1 MSLCLSTGTMTTMAS
16 SSPRRDRP
24 PRPRSPRAN
33 WQKWRG
39 RRPPGGEGG
48 RAGAAGVSAVGRAR
62 AHCQHRHAR
71 SSRDTAPRGETQS
84 RGAVRE
90 GDAGRCSRLS
100 HQHPGNPSPRC
111 ASSFSSVLTSG
122 TASYRFNRFV
132 FACLLPAKLSKARI
146 FSLNVLF
153 PRVSCT

>member
-48 RAGAAGVSAVGRAR
+48 RAGAAGVSAVGRAQ

-111 ASSFSSVLTSG
+111 ASGFSSERAGG
-122 TASYRFNRFV
+122 TALRGAQCNISWPLPLHLSPRFRTSPNI
-132 FACLLPAKLSKARI
+132 PAG
-146 FSLNVLF
+146 SLGMSL
-153 PRVSCT
+153 